1 MSYSTTRVYKMKRA
15 IYNFSRKISAGQD
28 RPTQKFT
35 ADMCYGIL
43 ASGSCVLSQIAHE
56 LQEDTQ
62 KINTIDRLSRHLS
75 KGVPALGELNYC
87 NELLDMVPED
97 VVIHIDESD
106 ITKPC
111 GKKFEDLCTVRDGS
125 ESTGSRPVWKP
136 GYHVAEATVLTR
148 SKQPVSIFSKI
159 YSSDSADY
167 ISQRDVTF
175 DSIKQ
180 SLFYFE
186 HATFVMDRGYDDN
199 NVIRELEELGQDF
212 VIRLKMDRK
221 VFLPDQGA
229 WVPLEELC
237 REDRGEACAPFWR
250 HGATRIASLRKI
262 TGRLSSGDT
271 DLSIIIVHG
280 LADHPLMLVTN
291 REIRNIK
298 DLVHTA
304 SLYFSR
310 WRIEEYFRS
319 KKQLFQFE
327 DFRVRK
333 LNAINA
339 LNFYLSVC
347 MAFLAKCVE
356 GKGLL
361 RAETIAAARPL
372 KDKASF
378 LFYRVASGILY
389 ILKQAHSAL
398 RALFPPI
405 RTNQPQCHIRGFF
418 A

>member
-43 ASGSCVLSQIAHE
+43 ASGSCVLSKIAHE
-56 LQEDTQ
+56 LQEETQ

-75 KGVPALGELNYC
+75 KGTPALGELNYC

-97 VVIHIDESD
+97 VVIHIDDSD

-111 GKKFEDLCTVRDGS
+111 GKKFEDLCIVRDGS
-125 ESTGSRPVWKP
+125 ESTESRLVWKP

-148 SKQPVSIFSKI
+148 SRQPVSIFSKI
-159 YSSDSADY
+159 YSSDSAGY

-175 DSIKQ
+175 DSIQQ

-199 NVIRELEELGQDF
+199 NVIRELEKLGQNF
-212 VIRLKMDRK
+212 VIRLKINRK
-221 VFLPDQGA
+221 IFLPDQGA

-237 REDRGEACAPFWR
+237 REDCGEVRVPFWR
-250 HGATRIASLRKI
+250 HGLSRIASLRKI
-262 TGRLSSGDT
+262 NGRLSSGDT

-280 LADHPLMLVTN
+280 LADHPLILVTN
-291 REIRNIK
+291 CEIKNVK
-298 DLVHTA
+298 DLVHIA

-327 DFRVRK
+327 NFRVRK
-333 LNAINA
+333 LEAINA

-361 RAETIAAARPL
+361 REEIIAAARPL
-372 KDKASF
+372 KDKTLF

-389 ILKQAHSAL
+389 ILKQARSAL
-398 RALFPPI
+398 RGLFPPI
-405 RTNQPQCHIRGFF
+405 RTDQAQCHIRGFF